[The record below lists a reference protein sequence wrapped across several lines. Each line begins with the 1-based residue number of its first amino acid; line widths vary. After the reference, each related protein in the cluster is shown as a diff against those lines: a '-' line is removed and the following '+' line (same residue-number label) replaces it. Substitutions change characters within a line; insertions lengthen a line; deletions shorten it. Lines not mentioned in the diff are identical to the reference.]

1 MMKILLWFSANFF
14 SKVVVGGDEKN
25 PKYEDWSILFRILVK
40 FLKQNPKWVN
50 SRTATKKLLKVI
62 WYLQQQWN
70 QHYHRQMQ
78 NHPSNV
84 MIKNKNSIIHFFTFN
99 FPSTLRVHVFSKKKN
114 QNGCMLHTQWWWLSS
129 PKIVMLHSQ
138 THTHKLC
145 ILSALYYITP
155 NVMFFLLQ

>member
-1 MMKILLWFSANFF
+1 MIFFCFLCLWLMMKILFWFSANFF

-50 SRTATKKLLKVI
+50 SRTATKKSLKVI
-62 WYLQQQWN
+62 WSLQQQWN

-99 FPSTLRVHVFSKKKN
+99 FPSTLRVHVLPQKNIKKIIN
-114 QNGCMLHTQWWWLSS
+114 N
-129 PKIVMLHSQ
+129 KIKTDV
-138 THTHKLC
+138 C
-145 ILSALYYITP
+145 CTP
-155 NVMFFLLQ
+155 NDDDYHHPK